1 MLQHPTS
8 CKANLSQRFTM
19 QGNNTHVESTQR
31 CSGCGNEKPTTA
43 FNRDRTTKTGRK
55 YKCRECSR
63 AMRKRRAQE
72 YAKVEHPDDATKRCP
87 QCQVEKPYAAFEVDK
102 GTKTGRRSWCLE
114 CHVPYMQDY
123 CKTPAQREKR
133 KAWYEANREQVL
145 AQARQ
150 RWKER
155 GHLYEPARQR
165 WAEENRE
172 KQLAYWRDKQAQ
184 HITWL
189 AERHGDQP
197 CLDCGNHFQWCAMD
211 FDHVRGVKKQA
222 VSKMSNYR
230 REMVEAEIAK
240 CDLVCANCHRV
251 RTDARRNTSDLPA
264 LVAFRARLDPL
275 KEKPCTDCG
284 STFPVVAM
292 DFDHVRGEKVS
303 SITEMWAGYSW
314 SEVEAEIAK
323 CELVCAN
330 CHRVR
335 THQRLNTH

>member
-1 MLQHPTS
+1 
-8 CKANLSQRFTM
+8 M
-19 QGNNTHVESTQR
+19 QGNDTHVESTQR
-31 CSGCGNEKPTTA
+31 CSCCENDKPATA

-55 YKCRECSR
+55 YKCRECSLAR
-63 AMRKRRAQE
+63 RKRRAQE

-87 QCQVEKPYAAFEVDK
+87 QCQVEKPYAAFGVDK
-102 GTKTGRRSWCLE
+102 GSKTGRRSWCLE
-114 CHVPYMQDY
+114 CYVPYMQDY

-172 KQLAYWRDKQAQ
+172 KQLAYWRDKQA
-184 HITWL
+184 HHVTWL
-189 AERHGDQP
+189 VERYGDQP

-222 VSKMSNYR
+222 VSKMPNYR
-230 REMVEAEIAK
+230 REM
-240 CDLVCANCHRV
+240 
-251 RTDARRNTSDLPA
+251 
-264 LVAFRARLDPL
+264 
-275 KEKPCTDCG
+275 
-284 STFPVVAM
+284 
-292 DFDHVRGEKVS
+292 
-303 SITEMWAGYSW
+303 
-314 SEVEAEIAK
+314 VEAEIAK

-335 THQRLNTH
+335 THQRLNTHFDLGRVRSR